1 MPDRSVYRRSRQTR
15 KPQLL
20 GTRRHSLVLL
30 VGLAIVRFIAA
41 PPTRLD
47 GYYTQLSGIAAHRAG
62 SSTSVPY
69 SDVIIGRFVFQ
80 ARKQNIQAIGK
91 ITDDMRLDRQDILNL
106 VMIFGPILLILAL
119 LLTKKEAVGCG
130 LFGELMGKVGAG
142 DAGSAGWYAVMLL
155 LGLLFVDPEV
165 RARPKKIID
174 ALSNAGILI
183 STLYLMFLAV
193 SIIDFCLK
201 FTGLPTFL
209 SLDVLGWL
217 QALGLGQGGSVAFQ
231 LLALMLTLLG
241 MGIHQRR
248 MDLVAN
254 FTASHRRRLQ

>member
-1 MPDRSVYRRSRQTR
+1 MGANRIITGSDCEII
-15 KPQLL
+15 
-20 GTRRHSLVLL
+20 SL
-30 VGLAIVRFIAA
+30 
-41 PPTRLD
+41 
-47 GYYTQLSGIAAHRAG
+47 SW
-62 SSTSVPY
+62 
-69 SDVIIGRFVFQ
+69 
-80 ARKQNIQAIGK
+80 IQE
-91 ITDDMRLDRQDILNL
+91 
-106 VMIFGPILLILAL
+106 LIRNA
-119 LLTKKEAVGCG
+119 
-130 LFGELMGKVGAG
+130 AG

-217 QALGLGQGGSVAFQ
+217 QALGLGRVD
-231 LLALMLTLLG
+231 LLLF
-241 MGIHQRR
+241 IY
-248 MDLVAN
+248 
-254 FTASHRRRLQ
+254 